1 MTTALYRRY
10 RPETFAEVVGQDH
23 VTAPLRQALRS
34 GQTNHAYLF
43 SGPRGCGKTTSA
55 RILARCLNCAE
66 GPTDTP
72 CGVCPSCVE
81 LARGGPGSLDV
92 VEIDAASH
100 GGVDDARD
108 LRERA
113 TFAPARDRYKVFILD
128 EAHMVSPQGFN
139 ALLKIVEEPPEHVKF
154 IFATTEPDKVIGTIR
169 SRTHHYPF
177 RLVPPDVM
185 VGYLDQLCTTEG
197 VTVGSGVLPLV
208 VRAGGGSVRDSLS
221 VLDQLIAGS
230 GPDGLVY
237 EDAVAL
243 LGYTHASLLD
253 DLVEAIAAR
262 DGASAFRVVERVIST
277 GHEPRRFV
285 EDLLERLRDLIVLA
299 ASGEAAAAVLRDV
312 PGDQMAR
319 MQQQAAHLGA
329 AELSRSADL
338 VNAALSEMTGATSP
352 RLHLELLMARLLL
365 PALDDSAA
373 GIGARVDRLEREGVR
388 VAGAGAPAVAPAAPA
403 AASAFAPST
412 PVERVAVVTPPPAPA
427 PEVRAAEE
435 TLRAAEPEVPE
446 VAAPAADADAT
457 SPDGAHL
464 PAAGT
469 VDAAP
474 AVAEPDAAPAER
486 ATAEPVAAEPA
497 APAEPAAAGHA
508 PVPHDVPT
516 AEPVAPAE
524 RPAGAPGG
532 GDTEM
537 LRRRWPEVLE
547 TLGRLKKTTWVL
559 ISQNAQV
566 VELDATTLKL
576 GFGAPGLASAFRA
589 GSHADLVQQ
598 AVRETLGF
606 TVKVEPVLAGA
617 PGPAAGRPAGG
628 PAAPTT
634 PGRTAT
640 PSAAEAAASW
650 DAPAARPAPV
660 PSPVESPRTPHGGAA
675 GGAGGVDAPADE
687 EPDAADPWASATTEP
702 RGAAAADGS
711 ARPDADTRPDAAAR
725 PDGSAR
731 HDAAARPADGRP
743 GGADAGADAA
753 PGATPAAGRTTAA
766 APAVSADGWPEVA
779 PIPGS
784 RATGDEPGRQ
794 SDDAAAAQEDD
805 GPART
810 GAGASSGGPSPV
822 DRGAADARPG
832 GPDADDRA
840 TDPRAVED
848 RGADPRPGDVD
859 DRPTGAPAGDRPAGP
874 DQPAGSHQRAGSDQ
888 LAGPGRSGA
897 SAGPSDGSGPSDR
910 SVASDRPA
918 TPDAPSDAPAAPGRA
933 DRASGSAAS
942 GRPAARPAPTD
953 PGAPPPWDPHPDDP
967 GAPEPPD
974 DDWARDLPPDPGPDP
989 FATGAPAPA
998 RPAPTAPS
1006 AQPSGADRVRAAARA
1021 AAAGGAT
1028 AAAAAP
1034 RVSWADDEPSMDD
1047 PDIGSSGLSGIPLL
1061 AQALSATVIEEIVDE
1076 GY

>member
-72 CGVCPSCVE
+72 CGRCASCVE

-185 VGYLDQLCTTEG
+185 VGYLEQLCTAEG
-197 VTVGSGVLPLV
+197 VQVGSGVLPLV

-230 GPDGLVY
+230 GPEGLGY

-253 DLVEAIAAR
+253 DLVEAVAAR

-299 ASGEAAAAVLRDV
+299 ASGDAAAAVLRDV
-312 PGDQMAR
+312 PGDQMTR
-319 MQQQAAHLGA
+319 MQTQARQLGA

-365 PALDDSAA
+365 PALDDTAA
-373 GIGARVDRLEREGVR
+373 GIGARLDRLEREGVR
-388 VAGAGAPAVAPAAPA
+388 GATGGTAPA
-403 AASAFAPST
+403 AAAAVTPAPPVPAPAT
-412 PVERVAVVTPPPAPA
+412 PVERVAVVTPAVAAPAVSTPAVAAPAPPVPPAPVAADEPELAEPGSPEPGLVAPA
-427 PEVRAAEE
+427 PEHA
-435 TLRAAEPEVPE
+435 PE
-446 VAAPAADADAT
+446 
-457 SPDGAHL
+457 
-464 PAAGT
+464 AG
-469 VDAAP
+469 
-474 AVAEPDAAPAER
+474 EPDA
-486 ATAEPVAAEPA
+486 EPVDD
-497 APAEPAAAGHA
+497 AEPAAAAPA
-508 PVPHDVPT
+508 PVAPSEPTEPVVAPHDVPT
-516 AEPVAPAE
+516 AEPQATVE
-524 RPAGAPGG
+524 RPGGTPGG
-532 GDTEM
+532 GDTEV

-576 GFGAPGLASAFRA
+576 GFAAPGLASAFRG

-606 TVKVEPVLAGA
+606 TVKVEPVLVGQGADASAAPRGGA
-617 PGPAAGRPAGG
+617 PTAPAA
-628 PAAPTT
+628 
-634 PGRTAT
+634 RTGA

-650 DAPAARPAPV
+650 DAPAARPTPV
-660 PSPVESPRTPHGGAA
+660 PSSTAE
-675 GGAGGVDAPADE
+675 
-687 EPDAADPWASATTEP
+687 
-702 RGAAAADGS
+702 
-711 ARPDADTRPDAAAR
+711 AAR
-725 PDGSAR
+725 
-731 HDAAARPADGRP
+731 
-743 GGADAGADAA
+743 A
-753 PGATPAAGRTTAA
+753 PQG
-766 APAVSADGWPEVA
+766 
-779 PIPGS
+779 
-784 RATGDEPGRQ
+784 
-794 SDDAAAAQEDD
+794 
-805 GPART
+805 
-810 GAGASSGGPSPV
+810 
-822 DRGAADARPG
+822 
-832 GPDADDRA
+832 
-840 TDPRAVED
+840 
-848 RGADPRPGDVD
+848 
-859 DRPTGAPAGDRPAGP
+859 
-874 DQPAGSHQRAGSDQ
+874 
-888 LAGPGRSGA
+888 
-897 SAGPSDGSGPSDR
+897 GSGPGAA
-910 SVASDRPA
+910 VAVDASPDEDPEAAVDPWSTAEVVGVVAPARRP
-918 TPDAPSDAPAAPGRA
+918 DAPAAPTDAGPDASAPGTSTSGASTDPAPGRPGSPARGAA
-933 DRASGSAAS
+933 DPA
-942 GRPAARPAPTD
+942 PAARATS
-953 PGAPPPWDPHPDDP
+953 AVPPPWDVPEGDVP
-967 GAPEPPD
+967 GAPEPPPD
-974 DDWARDLPPDPGPDP
+974 DDWAAVEPPTPDGPP
-989 FATGAPAPA
+989 EPAGGASRSGAGPAA
-998 RPAPTAPS
+998 R
-1006 AQPSGADRVRAAARA
+1006 PSGADRVRAAARA
-1021 AAAGGAT
+1021 GAS
-1028 AAAAAP
+1028 AAP
-1034 RVSWADDEPSMDD
+1034 SAPARNRWADDEPSMDD
-1047 PDIGSSGLSGIPLL
+1047 PDIGANGLAGVPLVV
-1061 AQALSATVIEEIVDE
+1061 QMLSATVVEELVDE
-1076 GY
+1076 GF